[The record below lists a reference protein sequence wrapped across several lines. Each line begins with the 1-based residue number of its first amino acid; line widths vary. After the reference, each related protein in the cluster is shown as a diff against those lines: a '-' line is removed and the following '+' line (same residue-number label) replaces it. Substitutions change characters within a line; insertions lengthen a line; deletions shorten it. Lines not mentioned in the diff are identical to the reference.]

1 MSGPTGP
8 ELRIGDSER
17 EAAVAALGDHY
28 AEGRLSKEEY
38 DERAARAWEA
48 RTRSALWP
56 LFSDL
61 PRPSAQSSGQSSGQ
75 SSAQSAQWSSGSSG
89 PFGPS
94 RGPRPRWRFA
104 GLLPLLVILGMVV
117 LLTHFWVLPVVLLVL
132 FVAKMSHYR
141 GYSHRR
147 YHGWR

>member
-1 MSGPTGP
+1 VSSSQPTGP

-28 AEGRLSKEEY
+28 AAGRLTKEEY

-61 PRPSAQSSGQSSGQ
+61 PRPQSERPDAPTADAGGGAPYGRGYHSAPHWG
-75 SSAQSAQWSSGSSG
+75 
-89 PFGPS
+89 
-94 RGPRPRWRFA
+94 WRFGG
-104 GLLPLLVILGMVV
+104 GLVPVLIVFVVIVV
-117 LLTHFWVLPVVLLVL
+117 TKTSRYWGH
-132 FVAKMSHYR
+132 S
-141 GYSHRR
+141 GRR
-147 YHGWR
+147 HHGSWQH

>member
-1 MSGPTGP
+1 MSEASGP

-28 AEGRLSKEEY
+28 ASGRLTKEEY

-61 PRPSAQSSGQSSGQ
+61 PRPGSERPDRDM
-75 SSAQSAQWSSGSSG
+75 SGSTG
-89 PFGPS
+89 PTRHPGAPYGS
-94 RGPRPRWRFA
+94 YPRWRFA
-104 GLLPLLVILGMVV
+104 GLLPLLVIFALIAVF
-117 LLTHFWVLPVVLLVL
+117 THFWLLPVVLVVL
-132 FVAKMSHYR
+132 LVAKMSHYR
-141 GYSHRR
+141 GHPAGRR
-147 YHGWR
+147 YHSWR

>member
-1 MSGPTGP
+1 MSSSQPTGP

-28 AEGRLSKEEY
+28 AAGRLTKEEY

-61 PRPSAQSSGQSSGQ
+61 PRPESDRPEAPSVGAGNGAPYGRGYHSG
-75 SSAQSAQWSSGSSG
+75 
-89 PFGPS
+89 
-94 RGPRPRWRFA
+94 WRFGA
-104 GLLPLLVILGMVV
+104 GVMPVLIVLLVIGVLTHVFWLLPLFFLAVV
-117 LLTHFWVLPVVLLVL
+117 VMKTRYWRH
-132 FVAKMSHYR
+132 S
-141 GYSHRR
+141 GGRR
-147 YHGWR
+147 HHGSWQH

>member
-1 MSGPTGP
+1 MSEPTGP

-28 AEGRLSKEEY
+28 AAGRLSKEEY

-61 PRPSAQSSGQSSGQ
+61 PRPAAQ
-75 SSAQSAQWSSGSSG
+75 SSAQSSTKWSARDTSGSSA
-89 PFGPS
+89 S
-94 RGPRPRWRFA
+94 SHRQQPRWRFA
-104 GLLPLLVILGMVV
+104 GLLPLLMIFGLVM
-117 LLTHFWVLPVVLLVL
+117 LLTHFWLLPVVLLVL
-132 FVAKMSHYR
+132 FVVKMSHYR
-141 GYSHRR
+141 GYSHGR
-147 YHGWR
+147 YHGWRS

>member
-1 MSGPTGP
+1 MSEPTGP

-28 AEGRLSKEEY
+28 AAGRLSKEEY

-61 PRPSAQSSGQSSGQ
+61 PRPAAEWSAGET
-75 SSAQSAQWSSGSSG
+75 SGSGEPGRHGASYR
-89 PFGPS
+89 PQ
-94 RGPRPRWRFA
+94 PRWRFA
-104 GLLPLLVILGMVV
+104 GLLPLLLIFGLIM
-117 LLTHFWVLPVVLLVL
+117 LFTHFWLLPVVLLVL
-132 FVAKMSHYR
+132 FAVKMSHYR
-141 GYSHRR
+141 SYTHGR

>member
-1 MSGPTGP
+1 MSGSQPGP

-28 AEGRLSKEEY
+28 AAGRLTKEEY

-61 PRPSAQSSGQSSGQ
+61 PHPQVQRPTRDT
-75 SSAQSAQWSSGSSG
+75 SGSTGPGWRPGASG
-89 PFGPS
+89 PHWG
-94 RGPRPRWRFA
+94 WRFG
-104 GLLPLLVILGMVV
+104 GLLPVLVIVGLFV
-117 LLTHFWVLPVVLLVL
+117 LFTHFWVVPLVLLAI
-132 FVAKMSHYR
+132 FVFKFSQYR
-141 GYSHRR
+141 GYSHRGYSRR
-147 YHGWR
+147 YHHDHGWR

>member
-1 MSGPTGP
+1 MSDSSGP

-28 AEGRLSKEEY
+28 AAGRLTKEEY

-61 PRPSAQSSGQSSGQ
+61 PSSRLRG
-75 SSAQSAQWSSGSSG
+75 AG
-89 PFGPS
+89 P
-94 RGPRPRWRFA
+94 
-104 GLLPLLVILGMVV
+104 
-117 LLTHFWVLPVVLLVL
+117 
-132 FVAKMSHYR
+132 
-141 GYSHRR
+141 
-147 YHGWR
+147 

>member
-1 MSGPTGP
+1 MSEPTGP

-28 AEGRLSKEEY
+28 AAGRLTKEEY

-61 PRPSAQSSGQSSGQ
+61 PRPA
-75 SSAQSAQWSSGSSG
+75 AQWSSQESSG
-89 PFGPS
+89 AGQHGRPGPS
-94 RGPRPRWRFA
+94 YRGYPRWRFGA
-104 GLLPLLVILGMVV
+104 ALLPMLVIFGLVV
-117 LLTHFWVLPVVLLVL
+117 LFTHFWVLPVVLLVL
-132 FVAKMSHYR
+132 FAVKMSHYR
-141 GYSHRR
+141 GYDGRHH
-147 YHGWR
+147 HGWR

>member
-1 MSGPTGP
+1 MSSSQPTGP

-28 AEGRLSKEEY
+28 AAGRLTKEEY

-61 PRPSAQSSGQSSGQ
+61 PRPEPERPDAPSAGT
-75 SSAQSAQWSSGSSG
+75 A
-89 PFGPS
+89 
-94 RGPRPRWRFA
+94 RGAPYGHDTTGLPLGLALRRGVMPVLIVLLVIGVLTHDFW
-104 GLLPLLVILGMVV
+104 LLPLFFLAVV
-117 LLTHFWVLPVVLLVL
+117 VTKTRYWRH
-132 FVAKMSHYR
+132 S
-141 GYSHRR
+141 GGRR
-147 YHGWR
+147 HHGSWQH

>member
-1 MSGPTGP
+1 MSEPTGP

-28 AEGRLSKEEY
+28 AAGRLSKEEY

-61 PRPSAQSSGQSSGQ
+61 PRPA
-75 SSAQSAQWSSGSSG
+75 AEWSTSEASGSGEPGRHGASYR
-89 PFGPS
+89 PQ
-94 RGPRPRWRFA
+94 PRWRFA
-104 GLLPLLVILGMVV
+104 GLLPLLLIFGLIM
-117 LLTHFWVLPVVLLVL
+117 LFTHFWLLPVVLLVL
-132 FVAKMSHYR
+132 FAVKMSHYR
-141 GYSHRR
+141 SYTHGR

>member
-1 MSGPTGP
+1 MSEPSGQ

-28 AEGRLSKEEY
+28 AAGRLTKEEY

-61 PRPSAQSSGQSSGQ
+61 PRPGSERPEAGTSGTSGTSSHAG
-75 SSAQSAQWSSGSSG
+75 G
-89 PFGPS
+89 PY
-94 RGPRPRWRFA
+94 RPYPMWRFG
-104 GLLPLLVILGMVV
+104 GLLPLLVIAALV
-117 LLTHFWVLPVVLLVL
+117 LFFTHFWLLPVVLVVL

-141 GYSHRR
+141 GHPAGRR

>member
-1 MSGPTGP
+1 MSEPTGP
-8 ELRIGDSER
+8 ELRIGDTER

-28 AEGRLSKEEY
+28 AAGRLSKEEY

-61 PRPSAQSSGQSSGQ
+61 PRPAAEWSARET
-75 SSAQSAQWSSGSSG
+75 SGSG
-89 PFGPS
+89 EPGRHGAPY
-94 RGPRPRWRFA
+94 RGYPRWRFGA
-104 GLLPLLVILGMVV
+104 ALLPMLVIFGLIV
-117 LLTHFWVLPVVLLVL
+117 LFTHFWLLPVVLLVL
-132 FVAKMSHYR
+132 FVVKMSHYR
-141 GYSHRR
+141 GYSHGR

>member
-1 MSGPTGP
+1 MSEPTGP

-28 AEGRLSKEEY
+28 AAGRLSKEEY

-61 PRPSAQSSGQSSGQ
+61 PRPA
-75 SSAQSAQWSSGSSG
+75 AEWSTRETSGSGEPGRHGASYR
-89 PFGPS
+89 PQ
-94 RGPRPRWRFA
+94 PRWRFA
-104 GLLPLLVILGMVV
+104 GLLPLLLIFGLIM
-117 LLTHFWVLPVVLLVL
+117 LFTHFWLLPVVLLVL
-132 FVAKMSHYR
+132 FAVKMSHYR
-141 GYSHRR
+141 GYSHGR